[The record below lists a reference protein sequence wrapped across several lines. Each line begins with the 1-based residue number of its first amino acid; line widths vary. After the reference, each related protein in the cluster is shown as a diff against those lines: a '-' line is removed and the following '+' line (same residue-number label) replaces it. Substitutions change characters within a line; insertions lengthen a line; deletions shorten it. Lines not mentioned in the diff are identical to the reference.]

1 MLSVWY
7 SLRNGWRES
16 ERRMETRVFGLL
28 QTQTDRLLKAITKSN
43 AVNYPVTLLLFFLL
57 FRGGL
62 WEVTSPPMPPAL
74 PWTMGRPCNL
84 CTNYTS
90 LGTHWSPPTSE
101 RTTTTG
107 RRQLWGCSRETDC
120 VPPPSFYCCWLC
132 RVVSRVGG
140 FLGGNLRT
148 FKGWTH
154 RPNNRILSVCLYI
167 CSSRLFVGQMEK
179 VFSVVRQ
186 RE

>member
-1 MLSVWY
+1 
-7 SLRNGWRES
+7 
-16 ERRMETRVFGLL
+16 METRVFGLL

-101 RTTTTG
+101 R
-107 RRQLWGCSRETDC
+107 RRRGGDNFGAAAERQIVSHRRA
-120 VPPPSFYCCWLC
+120 SI
-132 RVVSRVGG
+132 VVGSA
-140 FLGGNLRT
+140 
-148 FKGWTH
+148 
-154 RPNNRILSVCLYI
+154 
-167 CSSRLFVGQMEK
+167 E
-179 VFSVVRQ
+179 
-186 RE
+186 